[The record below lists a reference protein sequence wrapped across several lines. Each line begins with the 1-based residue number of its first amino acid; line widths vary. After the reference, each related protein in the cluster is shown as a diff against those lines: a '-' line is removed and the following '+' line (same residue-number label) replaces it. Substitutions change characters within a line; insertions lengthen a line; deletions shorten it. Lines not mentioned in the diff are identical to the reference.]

1 MLHTKFQSLSIN
13 IDRFFQ
19 LSFGERQKG
28 RIRLG
33 ALPKLKVELGE
44 GVVQWKGGGGIT
56 RKLSILSLMILEES
70 SKTKDFSPD
79 MFRYFYH

>member
-1 MLHTKFQSLSIN
+1 MGNFVKYWTIGHILYLIQQNIN
-13 IDRFFQ
+13 QQF
-19 LSFGERQKG
+19 
-28 RIRLG
+28 RLG
-33 ALPKLKVELGE
+33 ALPKLIVELGE
-44 GVVQWKGGGGIT
+44 GVVQWMVGGIT